1 MKAQKMKVELDLER
15 LEEML
20 DMWRK
25 SVDLQVPMMD
35 DFKIRMMQN
44 RRQILENLVQ
54 TGTGWNLMLNCMHAP
69 EDAALLREMKSRVAD
84 FVSWAA
90 GEIDA
95 LDAIG

>member
-1 MKAQKMKVELDLER
+1 MKVEIDLDR

-54 TGTGWNLMLNCMHAP
+54 TATGWNLMLNCMHSP
-69 EDAALLREMKSRVAD
+69 DDAALLQEMKIKVTG
-84 FVSWAA
+84 FVRWAA

>member
-1 MKAQKMKVELDLER
+1 MKVELDLER
-15 LEEML
+15 LEDML

-54 TGTGWNLMLNCMHAP
+54 TATGWNLMLNCMHAP
-69 EDAALLREMKSRVAD
+69 DDTALLHEMKSKVSS
-84 FVSWAA
+84 FVTWAA